1 MLFPAHWLSPL
12 AWHNLYDCEG
22 MSWVNYNC
30 YMLEPAIAYYSRKCV
45 SLHHLLPCLLANR
58 INAFLRH
65 MQRFGYLQC
74 RITVAELMNK
84 SDHDLFCKLCALTHA
99 LNNLLPPTSNRAS
112 LRTRGHLYQLPE
124 YSTDLRKKS
133 FLIRSLY
140 SFVKWNIF
148 LVLLLCT
155 VRHSD
160 CFLCLFFDV
169 RLSHLINI
177 TYIHT
182 YLLTC
187 CRAARKSAQRECG
200 TRNVIVRDAASDV
213 ISAGQ
218 SAADYVMAGQL
229 QHGWTACETTGVSL
243 RSRP

>member
-1 MLFPAHWLSPL
+1 
-12 AWHNLYDCEG
+12 

-30 YMLEPAIAYYSRKCV
+30 YVLEPAIAYYSRKCV
-45 SLHHLLPCLLANR
+45 PLHHLLPCLLANR

-84 SDHDLFCKLCALTHA
+84 SDHDLFCKLCTLTHA
-99 LNNLLPPTSNRAS
+99 LNHLLPPTSNRAS

-140 SFVKWNIF
+140 SFVKWNSF
-148 LVLLLCT
+148 FGFAALYCT
-155 VRHSD
+155 SFWLFFV
-160 CFLCLFFDV
+160 FVFFDV

-177 TYIHT
+177 TCIHTYIHT
-182 YLLTC
+182 YLHV
-187 CRAARKSAQRECG
+187 AEPPESPHNVSVARVTSSSVTLRVTSLALANRPPTTSWRVNYSTAEQHARQL
-200 TRNVIVRDAASDV
+200 ASV
-213 ISAGQ
+213 F
-218 SAADYVMAGQL
+218 AADRKCHVL
-229 QHGWTACETTGVSL
+229 
-243 RSRP
+243 